1 MSTTPPPAAPPYRTR
16 VAFHH
21 TDAAGIVHFAN
32 YFLFAEEAETALLAA
47 LKLPGPREGM
57 QYPRVS
63 AGAEYLRPLH
73 FGDEV
78 EVLVRLQKLG
88 RSSLHWLF
96 TVSGPEGTCARL
108 HICTAR
114 RNSRGEAAPYSPEER
129 ARLEALIL
137 PQAAPSNDI

>member
-1 MSTTPPPAAPPYRTR
+1 MSIPAPPAPPPYRTR

-32 YFLFAEEAETALLAA
+32 YFLYAEEAETTLLAA

-57 QYPRVS
+57 QYPRIS
-63 AGAEYLRPLH
+63 AGAEYLHPLH
-73 FGDEV
+73 FGDEL
-78 EVLVRLQKLG
+78 EVLARLQKLG

-96 TVSGPEGTCARL
+96 TISGPEGTCARL

-114 RNSRGEAAPYSPEER
+114 RNSRGEAAPYTPEER
-129 ARLEALIL
+129 ARLAALIL
-137 PQAAPSNDI
+137 PQTAPPRNT

>member
-1 MSTTPPPAAPPYRTR
+1 MSIPSPAPPPYRTR

-32 YFLFAEEAETALLAA
+32 YFLFAEEAETSLLTA

-73 FGDEV
+73 FGDEL
-78 EVLVRLQKLG
+78 EIHARLQKLG

-96 TVSGPEGTCARL
+96 TICGPAGPSARL
-108 HICTAR
+108 QICTAR
-114 RNSRGEAAPYSPEER
+114 RNNQGEAAPYTPEER
-129 ARLEALIL
+129 ARLATLIL
-137 PQAAPSNDI
+137 PQTTPPSST